1 MNFYNR
7 EKELEKLREIGQRSS
22 SFSQMTIVVGRRR
35 IGKTTLIREAFEE
48 QVYLFVSR
56 KSEALLCGEFV
67 SLIENQLAIKL
78 FGTFTSFSVLFENL
92 MEISTTRPFT
102 LVMDE
107 FQEFLH
113 INPSLYADMQNVW
126 DRYKDRSQMNLI
138 LSGSIYSLMK
148 KIFEDRKEP
157 LFGRATSKIHLK
169 PFNVL
174 TLKEILE
181 QVYPDFS
188 NEDLLR
194 FYMLTGGVAKYVEI
208 FVDHKAFTRDQ
219 QLSLIFDEYSL
230 FLDEGK
236 NLLIEEF
243 GKEYT
248 TYFSILSLIASSK
261 TARSEIEGVL
271 EKNIGGF
278 LDRLEFEY
286 SVIRKVRPI
295 SAKEGG
301 RVVKYELIDN
311 FLNFWFRF
319 IYKQRSA
326 IEIGN
331 YGYVREIVERDF
343 ATFSGKFLERYFH
356 QQLALSGDYSEIG
369 SYWERGNRN
378 EIDIVALNQREKQ
391 LLIAEVKLNPERIN
405 LEQLRQKSSK
415 LLAKYPRYSVQFA
428 GLSLADL

>member
-1 MNFYNR
+1 MRVAELSMNFYNR

-138 LSGSIYSLMK
+138 LSGSIDSLMK

-157 LFGRATSKIHLK
+157 LFGRATSKMHLK

-181 QVYPDFS
+181 HVYPDFS

-356 QQLALSGDYSEIG
+356 QRS
-369 SYWERGNRN
+369 
-378 EIDIVALNQREKQ
+378 
-391 LLIAEVKLNPERIN
+391 P
-405 LEQLRQKSSK
+405 
-415 LLAKYPRYSVQFA
+415 
-428 GLSLADL
+428 